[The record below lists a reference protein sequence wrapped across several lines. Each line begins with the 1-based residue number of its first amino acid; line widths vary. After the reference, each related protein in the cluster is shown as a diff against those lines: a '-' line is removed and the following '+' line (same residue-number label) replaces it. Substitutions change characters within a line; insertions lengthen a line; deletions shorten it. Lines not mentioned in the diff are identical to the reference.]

1 MLASYAAV
9 FAAVFGINLMPAF
22 GPPTWA
28 VLVLFKLH
36 RHLNPA
42 ALVLIG
48 SVAAGVGRYCLALAT
63 RRVRR
68 RLRPERLANLRA
80 AGSYLIDHRG
90 RSVLGLALFA
100 VSPLPSAQLFE
111 AAGLL
116 DVPLV
121 PITVAFFA
129 GRVVSYSL
137 YIGAASLA
145 ERSLG
150 SVFRSA
156 LTSPA
161 GIAVQVVMLLTIFM
175 LARVDWATYLH
186 RHQRASKPRPG
197 PNPHNGDRAEETGD
211 EP

>member
-1 MLASYAAV
+1 MY
-9 FAAVFGINLMPAF
+9 
-22 GPPTWA
+22 
-28 VLVLFKLH
+28 K
-36 RHLNPA
+36 RQ
-42 ALVLIG
+42 
-48 SVAAGVGRYCLALAT
+48 
-63 RRVRR
+63 
-68 RLRPERLANLRA
+68 
-80 AGSYLIDHRG
+80 
-90 RSVLGLALFA
+90 

-161 GIAVQVVMLLTIFM
+161 GIAVQVVMLLAIFM

-186 RHQRASKPRPG
+186 RHQRASEPRPG
-197 PNPHNGDRAEETGD
+197 PDPHNGDRAEETTD